1 MDLTPVLARL
11 KSQLT
16 GFRKIGGAADLEAI
30 GSGVVPAPAVFLL
43 PGKEVASDIDIAG
56 DTIQRV
62 LARFSLV
69 LAISNKGD
77 AQGGGALGELEPF
90 RDQIKAALLGWS
102 PASGFDAVT
111 FCSGDLLPFG
121 NATLWWLEEF
131 KTAYFIRRPQ

>member
-1 MDLTPVLARL
+1 MNLTPVLARL

-62 LARFSLV
+62 HARFSLV
-69 LAISNKGD
+69 HWVSLNRFATRSRPLCSAGRR
-77 AQGGGALGELEPF
+77 P
-90 RDQIKAALLGWS
+90 AALML
-102 PASGFDAVT
+102 
-111 FCSGDLLPFG
+111 
-121 NATLWWLEEF
+121 
-131 KTAYFIRRPQ
+131 